1 MKTTP
6 FQDINP
12 QITKGL
18 SPRVQFRRNIIGAPA
33 PHKGGNAQKRDNP
46 RRAAS
51 GLALRGFFL
60 TDVVNHIGQHGPD
73 MLITHHVKNLPPA
86 PIRLQQPRRTQ

>member
-12 QITKGL
+12 QFTKGL
-18 SPRVQFRRNIIGAPA
+18 KPESLNVRRNIIGAPA
-33 PHKGGNAQKRDNP
+33 PHKGGNAQKRHNP
-46 RRAAS
+46 RSAAS
-51 GLALRGFFL
+51 GLALRGFFF

-86 PIRLQQPRRTQ
+86 PIRL